1 MEVIIMENNKKVGKP
16 MSKEEFMAMI
26 EQKKARRMQNEEARR
41 QSIEQFRD
49 RRNQMRK
56 RFPRKDG

>member
-1 MEVIIMENNKKVGKP
+1 MENNKKVGKP
-16 MSKEEFMAMI
+16 VTREEFKAMI
-26 EQKKARRMQNEEARR
+26 EQKKAQRAQREEARH

-56 RFPRKDG
+56 RFPRKNG